1 MNAVNFATPIW
12 LSEAY
17 PWMPTSV
24 PAKNARNAITPT
36 VPAITDSPP
45 APNATSASVFQISR
59 R

>member
-24 PAKNARNAITPT
+24 PAKKAMNAITPT
-36 VPAITDSPP
+36 VPAMTDSPP
-45 APNATSASVFQISR
+45 TPKATSARIEAISR

>member
-1 MNAVNFATPIW
+1 MNALNFATPIW

-36 VPAITDSPP
+36 VPAIRLSPP
-45 APNATSASVFQISR
+45 APKVTSASVLTISR
-59 R
+59 G

>member
-24 PAKNARNAITPT
+24 PAKKARKAMTPA
-36 VPAITDSPP
+36 VPAISDSPP
-45 APNATSASVFQISR
+45 APKATSARVW
-59 R
+59 